1 MLGLRAEDEQAEMA
15 RQAGGNG
22 GQAAGG
28 DGAEAAAA
36 GDGVGDAAQ
45 DTTGAA
51 IPVSDEVPGE
61 LVMPYDPDKPCM
73 KAGTMYPNMKEFRL
87 AVRQYAINE
96 EFELHLIKT
105 DPERYIGGCMVD
117 DCPWHIVGHKQP
129 NQKTVMVL
137 FFFLFS

>member
-1 MLGLRAEDEQAEMA
+1 MA

-22 GQAAGG
+22 GQAASG
-28 DGAEAAAA
+28 DGAEAA

-45 DTTGAA
+45 DITGAA
-51 IPVSDEVPGE
+51 IPVFDELPWE
-61 LVMPYDPDKPCM
+61 LLMPYDLDKPCM

-105 DPERYIGGCMVD
+105 DPERYIGCCKVD
-117 DCPWHIVGHKQP
+117 GCPWHIVGHKQP

-137 FFFLFS
+137 FFFFSVIE